1 MTSILYSWPWSICL
15 STCGIKYGGGNI
27 QLFTLAQEKVNASMP
42 SAQGFK
48 PVTAETRDL
57 ACLEGREPVD
67 SVGPPQN
74 IQGCKNIWVKDVVII
89 VHLSRQA
96 CSFGRGLPT
105 LRMFSMLML
114 SVLWHTVF
122 PQSFSATD
130 RSTSLTPLSSLQLPD
145 ILVPAMLTQ

>member
-67 SVGPPQN
+67 SVRPPQN
-74 IQGCKNIWVKDVVII
+74 TQGCKNIWVKDVVII

-96 CSFGRGLPT
+96 CSFGHGLPT

-114 SVLWHTVF
+114 SVLWHT
-122 PQSFSATD
+122 FSLKA
-130 RSTSLTPLSSLQLPD
+130 SLPLTG
-145 ILVPAMLTQ
+145 VPALHPWVPSSCLIHRYPQC